1 MQIAKFMDAAKV
13 PALLDHDDQ
22 PISGGVASV
31 MARGYPAQLARLGVD
46 HLILGA
52 SPEELQRMAAEWGIP
67 QSIVERR
74 SRVLA
79 GHAARQIAAQKKGA

>member
-31 MARGYPAQLARLGVD
+31 
-46 HLILGA
+46 
-52 SPEELQRMAAEWGIP
+52 EELRRMAAEWGIP
-67 QSIVERR
+67 HSIVERR